1 MLIEKHKVIWLCYLV
16 GGFYRPEV
24 EKACP
29 LKSTK
34 SFDYVTHQYT
44 TEVLD
49 GLSRIWGGWFLQA
62 WSRETML
69 IKKHKVIWLCADEL
83 YFLMKSLLRFERGWG
98 NSQIPLLASPWGD
111 ANSGIQGGGGL
122 RIAQSNSL
130 RMLNGNRSD
139 FLICEQIKEQRLN
152 LSRS

>member
-111 ANSGIQGGGGL
+111 ANSGIQGGGAPNCA
-122 RIAQSNSL
+122 IKFITNVEWQSKWFFDLWTN
-130 RMLNGNRSD
+130 
-139 FLICEQIKEQRLN
+139 QRTKA
-152 LSRS
+152 